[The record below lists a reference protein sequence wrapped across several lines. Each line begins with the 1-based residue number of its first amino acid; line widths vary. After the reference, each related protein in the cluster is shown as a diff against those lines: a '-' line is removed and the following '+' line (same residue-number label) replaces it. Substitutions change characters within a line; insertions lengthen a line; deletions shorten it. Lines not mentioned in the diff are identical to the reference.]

1 VGICVQL
8 PERYSWKCRAGKG
21 GMGEVHQALDRT
33 TGELV
38 AVKVLHA
45 RGVVEMARFRQE
57 ARLLAEL
64 SHPGIVRY
72 FDHGVTPAG
81 APYIA
86 MEWLEG
92 ETLED
97 RLDRGR
103 IGPADA
109 AHVAGLVLDALSA
122 AHSHNIVHRDIKP
135 GNIFLV
141 GGKLTDVRVLDFGIA
156 RDRLDIKRFTRDG
169 ATVGTPLYTSPEQA
183 RGRGD
188 VDGRAD
194 IFSLGC
200 VLYEALAGDPPFTGE
215 TPIEVMTKAC
225 AGGAAELSAKCD
237 GLPKALTSLVHAMI
251 LPERDKRPQSAA
263 ALGREFIAIA
273 RGLRGVVSAAAAT
286 ESSGHRQGAE
296 GGRHTTV
303 AMLVVLGRGG
313 QADESARLVEIRRLL
328 GPLGCRMDR
337 LVDRRL
343 LMTADAPTAAEQAV
357 RLATVALALRELEP
371 TAKLALATGR
381 ASMVGSLP
389 VGPLMDR
396 LPTLL
401 LGQDAGTIRLDEATQ
416 RLLPA
421 RFVVGK
427 TQDYHY
433 LVRGAAADSEW
444 RPSAGK
450 IPPPNVRPRR
460 PSSLDTD
467 PGTAPRPRSRRSSAG
482 DG

>member
-1 VGICVQL
+1 
-8 PERYSWKCRAGKG
+8 
-21 GMGEVHQALDRT
+21 
-33 TGELV
+33 
-38 AVKVLHA
+38 VKILHA

-57 ARLLAEL
+57 ARLLSEL

-72 FDHGVTPAG
+72 FDHGVTPSG

-92 ETLED
+92 ETLEE

-103 IGPADA
+103 LSAADA
-109 AHVAGLVLDALSA
+109 SQVAGLVLDALSA
-122 AHSHNIVHRDIKP
+122 AHAHSIVHRDIKP

-141 GGKLTDVRVLDFGIA
+141 GGKLSNIRVLDFGIA

-200 VLYEALAGDPPFTGE
+200 VLYEALTGEPPFTGE
-215 TPIEVMTKAC
+215 SPLEVMTKVC
-225 AGGAAELSAKCD
+225 GGQVPELSSKRG
-237 GLPKALTSLVHAMI
+237 GLPKVLTSLVHTMLA
-251 LPERDKRPQSAA
+251 PELDKRPQSAA
-263 ALGREFIAIA
+263 ALALEFAEIT
-273 RGLRGVVSAAAAT
+273 RSLRGVVATAAAA
-286 ESSGHRQGAE
+286 ESSGHRGHSGE
-296 GGRHTTV
+296 SGRRTIA
-303 AMLVVLGRGG
+303 AMLISLGRGAHG
-313 QADESARLVEIRRLL
+313 DESARLVEIRRLL

-343 LMTADAPTAAEQAV
+343 LVTAEAAAPGEQAV
-357 RLATVALALRELEP
+357 RLAAAALALRELEK
-371 TAKLALATGR
+371 TAKIALATGR
-381 ASMVGSLP
+381 ASMVGTLP

-401 LGQDAGTIRLDEATQ
+401 VGQDHNTIQLDEATQ

-421 RFVVGK
+421 RYVVGK
-427 TQDYHY
+427 TQEYNY
-433 LVRGAAADSEW
+433 LVMGTPVDVER
-444 RPSAGK
+444 RPPATSKTPA
-450 IPPPNVRPRR
+450 PVTRPRR
-460 PSSLDTD
+460 SSVTD
-467 PGTAPRPRSRRSSAG
+467 GDPPPRPRRSSVN